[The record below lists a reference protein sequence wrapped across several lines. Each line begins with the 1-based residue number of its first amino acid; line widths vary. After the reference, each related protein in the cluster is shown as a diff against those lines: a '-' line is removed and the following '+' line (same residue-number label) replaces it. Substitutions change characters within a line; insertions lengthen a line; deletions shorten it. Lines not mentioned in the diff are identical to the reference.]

1 MAIGDDDQTIYQWRG
16 SDVRNILTFRDRY
29 PKVAEVRLEENF
41 RSSEGIVAVA
51 RDFVRPLGRRLEKEM
66 KATAAQA
73 YEPGDIVA
81 LRAGDLVP
89 ADGAVLDRAPRE
101 IVLTFNEKISPQYA
115 QLILSRDGTALS
127 IAEPVVTGEVIRVPL
142 AETATGDYRL
152 AFRVVSADGHPIS
165 GESHYTVRGAVATPS
180 TTTTAATT
188 TAATTPTP
196 PGTVTSPPSAAAAGT
211 RQPTESQANHLPGIL
226 IGGGLVAVAVALL
239 WWDRRRRQ
247 ASPGG

>member
-1 MAIGDDDQTIYQWRG
+1 MALLTKPSTRLARLATATILAFAG
-16 SDVRNILTFRDRY
+16 SGY
-29 PKVAEVRLEENF
+29 
-41 RSSEGIVAVA
+41 AVA
-51 RDFVRPLGRRLEKEM
+51 PAHTQEQTLVAPRH
-66 KATAAQA
+66 TAVLS
-73 YEPGDIVA
+73 I
-81 LRAGDLVP
+81 VP

-180 TTTTAATT
+180 TTTSAATT
-188 TAATTPTP
+188 SAATTPTP

>member
-1 MAIGDDDQTIYQWRG
+1 MALLTKPSTRLARLATATILAFAG
-16 SDVRNILTFRDRY
+16 SGY
-29 PKVAEVRLEENF
+29 
-41 RSSEGIVAVA
+41 AVA
-51 RDFVRPLGRRLEKEM
+51 PAHTQEQTLVAPRH
-66 KATAAQA
+66 TAVLS
-73 YEPGDIVA
+73 I
-81 LRAGDLVP
+81 VP

-188 TAATTPTP
+188 PTP